1 MNWPSIRPRQYKHPT
16 LLNGERTQN
25 YNVNM
30 PCLSMIHPQA
40 RETVLAMLG
49 GGGGRATYTPF
60 LPCDITNGHPFPSW
74 SKKTNIPHKKMVR
87 QVNSDEKDLRNL
99 PAPSRF

>member
-1 MNWPSIRPRQYKHPT
+1 MSFNDTSTGSRD
-16 LLNGERTQN
+16 GAGD
-25 YNVNM
+25 V
-30 PCLSMIHPQA
+30 
-40 RETVLAMLG
+40 G
-49 GGGGRATYTPF
+49 GGGGGERATYTPF

-74 SKKTNIPHKKMVR
+74 SKKSNIPHKKMVR